1 MPLRGHVPGRD
12 HSSVCKICIMTNTT
26 NTTIKQAKHPPLSI
40 ASLIYSESSYAN
52 IMYLSIYFLSSSI
65 DASIELS
72 RKELDDWWVTV

>member
-1 MPLRGHVPGRD
+1 MSLRGHVPGRD
-12 HSSVCKICIMTNTT
+12 HSSVCKICNITS
-26 NTTIKQAKHPPLSI
+26 KHAKHPALSI
-40 ASLIYSESSYAN
+40 ASLICLESSNTN

>member
-1 MPLRGHVPGRD
+1 
-12 HSSVCKICIMTNTT
+12 MTNTT
-26 NTTIKQAKHPPLSI
+26 NITSKHAKHPALSI
-40 ASLIYSESSYAN
+40 ASLICLESSNTN